1 VNSSRRAAAPL
12 AVGWRVLVERSP
24 HVAKMVGEVVLV
36 GVRAAVVL
44 RTPVFGLDEV
54 YSTVSNIRMLAK

>member
-1 VNSSRRAAAPL
+1 
-12 AVGWRVLVERSP
+12 
-24 HVAKMVGEVVLV
+24 MVGEVVLV